1 MGSGADPSSSTGLE
15 PSPGGLGDS
24 PAGMSGLSPQRE
36 RELSGRWSR
45 VSAFLDDDPL
55 DVTVRAVAMAQLML
69 DRYGVLTRGAV
80 AQEETPGGFAAVY
93 QILTAQEDQG
103 EARRGY
109 FIEGLGGAQFAA
121 PSTVDIL
128 RSSTIDD
135 QLREST
141 SEPRSPE

>member
-1 MGSGADPSSSTGLE
+1 APGRSQSRGRRGAGRIATARLGRRPMGSGADPSSSTGLE

-69 DRYGVLTRGAV
+69 DRYGV
-80 AQEETPGGFAAVY
+80 
-93 QILTAQEDQG
+93 
-103 EARRGY
+103 
-109 FIEGLGGAQFAA
+109 
-121 PSTVDIL
+121 
-128 RSSTIDD
+128 
-135 QLREST
+135 
-141 SEPRSPE
+141 